1 MHYLEGIQ
9 GCGSEAENGIKTQ
22 FFGILK
28 RILYQLKK
36 EDEVKAKE
44 DTEELRFTH
53 DDRIVYL
60 LNALCLWDFKLND
73 HESLAKLDI
82 FKNLMKPNDDAFH
95 PLSLSWG

>member
-28 RILYQLKK
+28 RILHQLKK
-36 EDEVKAKE
+36 EDEVKPKE
-44 DTEELRFTH
+44 DTEEPRFTH
-53 DDRIVYL
+53 NDQIVYL

-82 FKNLMKPNDDAFH
+82 FKNLVKPNDDAFH